1 MDLVYIALAL
11 GFFIGTVAL
20 VRVFDKLK
28 RR

>member
-20 VRVFDKLK
+20 VHLFDKLK